1 MEQSGYLGVNS
12 LGRRSSCSLPTPL
25 PSDTQAGLGQV
36 EEMEAHT
43 PPPPPVQNRVP
54 SIRADSWGS
63 EPETI
68 SALGPGAGE
77 GGGHCGGPGLLP
89 GLGAA
94 QIEEAMNSNKP

>member
-1 MEQSGYLGVNS
+1 ML
-12 LGRRSSCSLPTPL
+12 SLPSTPL
-25 PSDTQAGLGQV
+25 IYTGSPWAGGRNGGTPQCRTEYPPLG
-36 EEMEAHT
+36 
-43 PPPPPVQNRVP
+43 
-54 SIRADSWGS
+54 DSWGS